1 MKKIHKTI
9 LENQLAIMEALH
21 YLMMPQKPR
30 EKEYIYNEVARTIE
44 SRRRITGMLI
54 SRDNY
59 EKATGRKEKT
69 SWETHKRQ

>member
-9 LENQLAIMEALH
+9 LENQLAIMEALR

-69 SWETHKRQ
+69 SWETQKRQ

>member
-1 MKKIHKTI
+1 
-9 LENQLAIMEALH
+9 
-21 YLMMPQKPR
+21 MMPQKPR

-69 SWETHKRQ
+69 SWETQKRQ